1 MRSETRT
8 ASVPI
13 IMLTGADCESDK
25 VTGLEAGVDDYLI
38 KPFSPREL
46 LARIKAVM
54 RRCAPQ
60 HADMVV
66 EIAACKLD
74 PASRRIV
81 GAGQDIELGA
91 LEFRMLRFFM
101 THPGRVY
108 SRAQL
113 LDEIWGNSVY
123 VEERTVDVHIRRLR
137 QALEPTGHKGLL
149 GDRARGRVTASAATC
164 PSRPAPPAAR
174 PVLPLRTTLR
184 LPRDIGVHA
193 TEYLAALPGR
203 NWKSN
208 MRNAFSA
215 LVIASSFALLVPD
228 NRTQAVAR
236 ADTAFRSRPIAGR
249 SIARARRSRHAFAG
263 SIEADS
269 SSRGSSRSVSS
280 ASSCSTPAPGLND
293 RCGVG
298 IVRLRNGHWRA
309 APTTSRHT

>member
-1 MRSETRT
+1 MLLLDWMLPDTPGLSFARRMRSEPRT
-8 ASVPI
+8 AGVPI
-13 IMLTGADCESDK
+13 IMLTGRDCESDK

-66 EIAACKLD
+66 EIAGLRLD

-81 GAGQDIELGA
+81 GSGQDIELGA

-113 LDEIWGNSVY
+113 LDEIWGNAVY

-149 GDRARGRVTASAATC
+149 ETVRGVGYCFR
-164 PSRPAPPAAR
+164 RDLPA
-174 PVLPLRTTLR
+174 
-184 LPRDIGVHA
+184 
-193 TEYLAALPGR
+193 E
-203 NWKSN
+203 
-208 MRNAFSA
+208 
-215 LVIASSFALLVPD
+215 
-228 NRTQAVAR
+228 
-236 ADTAFRSRPIAGR
+236 AGR
-249 SIARARRSRHAFAG
+249 SQAAVLRPALPLQDYIA
-263 SIEADS
+263 
-269 SSRGSSRSVSS
+269 
-280 ASSCSTPAPGLND
+280 
-293 RCGVG
+293 
-298 IVRLRNGHWRA
+298 A
-309 APTTSRHT
+309 AA

>member
-1 MRSETRT
+1 MVQLKPEPLGNHHMDNTILVVEDDPDLQETLALNLQNAGYKVMRAGSIKQAEALVNATLPQLVLLDWMLPDTPGLSFARRLRSEQRT
-8 ASVPI
+8 AAVPI
-13 IMLTGADCESDK
+13 ILLTGRVNESDK
-25 VTGLEAGVDDYLI
+25 ITGLEAGADDYLV

-66 EIAACKLD
+66 EIAGLKLD

-81 GAGQDIELGA
+81 GSGQDIELGA

-149 GDRARGRVTASAATC
+149 ETVRGVGYCFRRDLPVEATRAT
-164 PSRPAPPAAR
+164 PLLRPT
-174 PVLPLRTTLR
+174 LPLQNY
-184 LPRDIGVHA
+184 I
-193 TEYLAALPGR
+193 AA
-203 NWKSN
+203 
-208 MRNAFSA
+208 
-215 LVIASSFALLVPD
+215 
-228 NRTQAVAR
+228 
-236 ADTAFRSRPIAGR
+236 
-249 SIARARRSRHAFAG
+249 
-263 SIEADS
+263 
-269 SSRGSSRSVSS
+269 
-280 ASSCSTPAPGLND
+280 
-293 RCGVG
+293 
-298 IVRLRNGHWRA
+298 A
-309 APTTSRHT
+309 A